1 MFPKQEEVVHNNYS
15 LRSGIIAALRFRPVG
30 PSVRK
35 SLSRISIPSGLFNY
49 IISSIYWIYCII
61 F

>member
-1 MFPKQEEVVHNNYS
+1 MLPKQEEVVHNNYS

-49 IISSIYWIYCII
+49 IISSIY
-61 F
+61 